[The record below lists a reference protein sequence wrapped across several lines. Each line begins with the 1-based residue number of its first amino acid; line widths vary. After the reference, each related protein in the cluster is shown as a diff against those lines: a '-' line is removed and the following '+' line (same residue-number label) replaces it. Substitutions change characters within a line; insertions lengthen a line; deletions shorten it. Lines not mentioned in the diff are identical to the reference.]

1 MPSSNYSVYDEY
13 VPLAVTA
20 VGNSV
25 TPDLTLD
32 SRLSVSDNYSSILR
46 RRAYERLDSASL
58 TRANPPFDTGAA
70 GRIIDSLTER
80 RVGADPRIVRGY
92 VRRSVLDRSDPTS
105 SYRLYFMYNPD
116 TIQRNYVSYLDQQ
129 ALDPFNTIF
138 NSQNLVAPPGIL
150 DFSFDLFFD
159 RQVEN
164 ANGSMP
170 RGVLEDFDYF
180 DLVIRGVVPDA
191 QMPDLPD
198 NGVLMV
204 NPRNITVVFSPQ
216 LSVQGRPYNASVV
229 YEKFDHRMRP
239 IRMRISLSIKA
250 YYIGPV
256 RPDFTF
262 SSTKV
267 ESVVAATVPYDE
279 SITYTAFAEEVKFKD
294 FSVQDPDN
302 APNVTG
308 KFSNQFTSD
317 IRLGATKNYSITQP
331 YGNNG
336 HPGVDINTPNGV
348 PVIAPASGTVYAAGA
363 NNGLLDGYGNCVVL
377 QIGDAYLFYG
387 HLRDVNVEQ
396 GQEVV
401 TGYVLGHTD
410 NTGMSTGPHLHFEIR
425 TPTIANGNTTD
436 PEPYLRNGWEIIG
449 E

>member
-1 MPSSNYSVYDEY
+1 MPYDKYVAVDEY
-13 VPLAVTA
+13 VALAS
-20 VGNSV
+20 SV
-25 TPDLTLD
+25 IGESRSPNLASDGLLD
-32 SRLSVSDNYSSILR
+32 VSNNYSSILR
-46 RRAYERLDSASL
+46 RRSYERLDDIGVAL
-58 TRANPPFDTGAA
+58 TNPNFDMGAA
-70 GRIIDSLTER
+70 GRIIDSLTQSR
-80 RVGADPRIVRGY
+80 TGLDPKIVRGY
-92 VRRSVLDRSDPTS
+92 VRRSVLEPSDPTS
-105 SYRLYFMYNPD
+105 RYRLYFMYNPD
-116 TIQRNYVSYLDQQ
+116 SIQRNFVSYLDQQ
-129 ALDPFNTIF
+129 AIDPFNTIF
-138 NSQNLVAPPGIL
+138 NSNNLVAPPGIL

-180 DLVIRGVVPDA
+180 DLVIRGVVPDP

-216 LSVQGRPYNASVV
+216 ISVQGKPHSASVV

-239 IRMRISLSIKA
+239 IRMRISLSMKA

-256 RPDFTF
+256 RQDFTF
-262 SSTKV
+262 SSTRAEARVK
-267 ESVVAATVPYDE
+267 ATVPYDE
-279 SITYTAFAEEVKFKD
+279 SIQYTASQEEVKFKD
-294 FSVQDPDN
+294 YSVQDPGQRK
-302 APNVTG
+302 NVTG
-308 KFSNQFTSD
+308 NFTNQFVSD
-317 IRLGATKNYSITQP
+317 FRMGATSNYRITQP

-363 NNGLLDGYGNCVVL
+363 DNGLLAGYGNCVVL
-377 QIGDAYLFYG
+377 QINDHYLFYG
-387 HLRDVNVEQ
+387 HLESVNVAV
-396 GQEVV
+396 GQEVAA
-401 TGYVLGHTD
+401 GYVLGRTD
-410 NTGMSTGPHLHFEIR
+410 NTGQSTGPHLHFEIR

-449 E
+449 A